1 MDRFDEKII
10 GYEST
15 KNILRQ
21 KLDALKRPELYKS
34 KGASIPRGLLM
45 ESAPGL
51 GKSLLASVFIKES
64 GRKSLVFR
72 KTSQENSFL
81 DELRAAFLAA
91 KETAPSI
98 LLLEDLN
105 LYVESNSPYAPEWA
119 CLQACIDDAK
129 STDLFVIATT
139 NDTKYMPPS
148 LLRPGRFDYT
158 LYLDPPMGKIAERIV
173 SYYLRDKDL
182 AAMEAYILCHLL

>member
-21 KLDALKRPELYKS
+21 ILDALKRPELYKS

-119 CLQACIDDAK
+119 CLQA
-129 STDLFVIATT
+129 L
-139 NDTKYMPPS
+139 S
-148 LLRPGRFDYT
+148 L
-158 LYLDPPMGKIAERIV
+158 IHI
-173 SYYLRDKDL
+173 
-182 AAMEAYILCHLL
+182 

>member
-21 KLDALKRPELYKS
+21 ILDALKRPELYKS

-91 KETAPSI
+91 KETAPRGFEPLCGIQLSLCARMG
-98 LLLEDLN
+98 LLTS
-105 LYVESNSPYAPEWA
+105 LY
-119 CLQACIDDAK
+119 
-129 STDLFVIATT
+129 
-139 NDTKYMPPS
+139 
-148 LLRPGRFDYT
+148 
-158 LYLDPPMGKIAERIV
+158 
-173 SYYLRDKDL
+173 
-182 AAMEAYILCHLL
+182 

>member
-1 MDRFDEKII
+1 MDKFDEKVI

-21 KLDALKRPELYKS
+21 ILDALKRPELYKS

-45 ESAPGL
+45 ESDPGL
-51 GKSLLASVFIKES
+51 GKSLLATVFIKES

-91 KETAPSI
+91 KKAAPSI
-98 LLLEDLN
+98 FQMLTMHMR
-105 LYVESNSPYAPEWA
+105 A
-119 CLQACIDDAK
+119 
-129 STDLFVIATT
+129 VIARLSQCSLFTIALLHLVMAIFTT
-139 NDTKYMPPS
+139 A
-148 LLRPGRFDYT
+148 LRHAEILKLQGWNSMIMHILYT
-158 LYLDPPMGKIAERIV
+158 TV
-173 SYYLRDKDL
+173 T
-182 AAMEAYILCHLL
+182 